1 MAEYGKNLKIR
12 PSVEEVVEA
21 FSQRIGLA
29 RHSIRNIAI
38 LLGIKAMIEGERMPR
53 NIVEFEELRK
63 EVLRM
68 VEYYGAGDCEKE
80 GKQL

>member
-1 MAEYGKNLKIR
+1 MVEYGKTTRVR
-12 PSVEEVVEA
+12 PCVEEVVEA

-38 LLGIKAMIEGERMPR
+38 LLGIKAMIEGEKTPK
-53 NIVEFEELRK
+53 NIVEFEELRR

-68 VEYYGAGDCEKE
+68 VEGYDPKE
-80 GKQL
+80 DGK

>member
-1 MAEYGKNLKIR
+1 MVEYGKTLRVR
-12 PSVEEVVEA
+12 PCVEEVVEA
-21 FSQRIGLA
+21 FSQRVGLA

-38 LLGIKAMIEGERMPR
+38 LLGIKAMIEGKRMPM
-53 NIVEFEELRK
+53 NIVEFEELRR

-68 VEYYGAGDCEKE
+68 VECYGARDCEKE

>member
-1 MAEYGKNLKIR
+1 MVEYGKTLRVR
-12 PSVEEVVEA
+12 PCVEEVVEA

-38 LLGIKAMIEGERMPR
+38 LLGIKAMIEGERTPK
-53 NIVEFEELRK
+53 NIVEFEELRR

-68 VEYYGAGDCEKE
+68 VESYEPKDD
-80 GKQL
+80 GK